1 MLQTIKKTCKHN
13 THTHTHTLYGNFLSL
28 AALVTGLTKSW
39 RKSLQER
46 HCCTVFSAV
55 AVFVCVSVCVVSV
68 TFVHCVKTNKH
79 IFNFF
84 SSLGRHT
91 ILVFLHQTVWQY
103 LDGNLLYG
111 GIECR
116 WGRLNSRFSTNI
128 WLCNQQLHLL
138 PAFCLMR
145 VCAMQVLD
153 HQAQRAIT
161 HSVRLTKRGLAL
173 YTITVDRESCV
184 WQQGLMLRWRQQNR
198 IELYALLNP
207 KPK

>member
-13 THTHTHTLYGNFLSL
+13 THTHTHTLWQFSKFSCISNWSYKVLKKIF
-28 AALVTGLTKSW
+28 TGKTLLYS
-39 RKSLQER
+39 
-46 HCCTVFSAV
+46 VFSCH

-173 YTITVDRESCV
+173 YTITVDRESSK
-184 WQQGLMLRWRQQNR
+184 
-198 IELYALLNP
+198 A
-207 KPK
+207 